1 LWDVPSEKSIWQ
13 RLYLW
18 SGYSRANPAFS
29 NDGEHFAYHENEFNV
44 EILNVQSAKS
54 VNTLQFQSGDGQ
66 ITALA
71 LSNWKRVA
79 VALDKGAQDDKA
91 ELAEIDDTGRDV
103 NSDVDV
109 VRVQTV
115 VGGVSLAY
123 DARGR
128 HLFLVGNKTTRSNW
142 AVYQRIGYCW
152 DTMTSNRSRTFSP
165 YLRGLTSWAA
175 PLYNIPSTSSAV
187 FRSFYSLATFCLGIF
202 TSNYVYGNILCFRS
216 SGVCGF
222 DRQSL
227 LVLVEHEHFVLG
239 DPTIPMPRSDPSQN
253 DWKYLLRFEGKALE
267 KMSERI
273 EPTSVVKIA
282 WNNLPSIGDVR
293 AMVPTEAGL
302 TLLLEGEKFIS
313 IGNEYFVY
321 PAQQM

>member
-1 LWDVPSEKSIWQ
+1 VGCAVGEK
-13 RLYLW
+13 YLATPVW

-29 NDGEHFAYHENEFNV
+29 NDGEHFAYHKNEFKV
-44 EILNVQSAKS
+44 EILNAQSAKA
-54 VNTLQFQSGDGQ
+54 VNTLQVQSGDGQ

-79 VALDKGAQDDKA
+79 VALDKGVQDDKA

-103 NSDVDV
+103 NSNVDV

-128 HLFLVGNKTTRSNW
+128 HLFLVGNKTTRW
-142 AVYQRIGYCW
+142 YWVYQRIGYCW
-152 DTMTSNRSRTFSP
+152 DTMTSSPSRTFSP
-165 YLRGLTSWAA
+165 SGEPGLTSWAA

-187 FRSFYSLATFCLGIF
+187 FRSFYSLATFCVGIF
-202 TSNYVYGNILCFRS
+202 TSNYVYGTILCFGS
-216 SGVCGF
+216 YGVCGF

-227 LVLVEHEHFVLG
+227 LVLVEHEHFVVWA
-239 DPTIPMPRSDPSQN
+239 PTFTMPKSDPNQN

-267 KMSERI
+267 KVSETM
-273 EPTSVVKIA
+273 EATSVVKIA

-293 AMVPTEAGL
+293 ALVETEAGL

-321 PAQQM
+321 PVQQM